1 MSGKNKANLTM
12 LGRIAA
18 LRSLYISTEK
28 NQQKLTFE
36 GKKNRRIKRITLV
49 MSFGLIGAACFD
61 RLRSYYGDTLTLMV
75 EFDKDVTDCE
85 LFYND
90 TEFVPSD
97 HGHQVTLKPPSSATY
112 PEAAPTFSGTPT
124 RAWSAWMTPTWAI
137 LTRLSRSD

>member
-61 RLRSYYGDTLTLMV
+61 RLRSY
-75 EFDKDVTDCE
+75 
-85 LFYND
+85 
-90 TEFVPSD
+90 
-97 HGHQVTLKPPSSATY
+97 
-112 PEAAPTFSGTPT
+112 
-124 RAWSAWMTPTWAI
+124 
-137 LTRLSRSD
+137 